1 MVSGDPDDIPY
12 LLITSAMERMG
23 DETWEYDEVPG
34 EVIVKTSDRLT
45 QFREDFNL
53 FLDAAGMGY
62 WIGVREREISE
73 SPATFDP
80 EYTSKLREIF
90 ESEPVDAVQ
99 IAMTQTAEDLPEPF
113 SFGPEVWAQ
122 LMFELMVVLRD
133 RWPPILAHVEEFD
146 QSTELEPEQAE
157 FAVKL
162 GYGLSHAVRALEI
175 PGTRPRQG

>member
-1 MVSGDPDDIPY
+1 
-12 LLITSAMERMG
+12 MERMG